1 MYMVGH
7 KYIGMNTTQVSLTGV
22 LQAVQKKLV
31 VLVLKENRTA
41 VIAALN
47 EMVRLTRQHRT
58 GWTGHGLSILLDL
71 LRVIACC
78 NYVILVAII
87 NRL

>member
-7 KYIGMNTTQVSLTGV
+7 QDIGMNKTQVSLTGV
-22 LQAVQKKLV
+22 LQAAQKKLI

-47 EMVRLTRQHRT
+47 EMVRLTRQHKT
-58 GWTGHGLSILLDL
+58 G
-71 LRVIACC
+71 
-78 NYVILVAII
+78 
-87 NRL
+87 